1 MTALPLKFFDECSN
15 EPAKPWLIKGVLALD
30 EDSSWYGPAGGLKSS
45 LLTDIAVHGAA
56 GRNWRGFKAKMKF
69 GTVYFA
75 LERAGLQRR
84 RLAAYAKRDG
94 HAGLPIAV
102 ADQIIDLT
110 DEACVQTVVETI
122 KAAEERFGILVGLV
136 IFDTYAKAVAA
147 GGGDEDKAQHVNLV
161 AANLKRI
168 HDRLGH
174 PVHLA
179 TIGHTGKDETKGERG
194 SSAKTGHIDLGV
206 QISGDKVKTATITK
220 ANDQAEGVLTSFM
233 GEEVVIGE
241 DEDGDALTAF
251 IVSATPVQ
259 APPERASRLSD
270 NQVNALDTLK
280 SAIKEQ
286 GQKGA
291 VEVHTWKEE
300 LFRRGV
306 LDRDAPNPRE
316 PFRRLKAALIK
327 TGRIEE
333 NNGMVR
339 FTSTNAIPSIASSSI
354 VPAAGGNSSLTMPPI
369 PIR

>member
-1 MTALPLKFFDECSN
+1 MKFFDECTN

-56 GRNWRGFKAKMKF
+56 GRDWRGFKTKQKF

-102 ADQIIDLT
+102 VDQIVDLT
-110 DEACVQTVVETI
+110 DEASVRIVIATI
-122 KAAEERFGILVGLV
+122 TTAQERFGVPVGLA

-168 HDRLGH
+168 HDQLGQ
-174 PVHLA
+174 PIHLA

-220 ANDQAEGVLTSFM
+220 ANDQPEGVLTSFV
-233 GEEVVIGE
+233 GQEVTVGT
-241 DEDGDALTAF
+241 DADGDDLTAF
-251 IVSATPVQ
+251 IVSPMAVQ
-259 APPERASRLSD
+259 AAPEQASRLSD

-280 SAIKEQ
+280 TTIKDH

-291 VEVHTWKEE
+291 VAVHAWKEE

-316 PFRRLKAALIK
+316 PFRRLKASLIK
-327 TGRIEE
+327 TQRIEE
-333 NNGMVR
+333 DNGMVR
-339 FTSTNAIPSIASSSI
+339 FTSTNAIPMTTRA
-354 VPAAGGNSSLTMPPI
+354 AAGIISPCPVPPPI

>member
-1 MTALPLKFFDECSN
+1 VTALPLKVFDECTN

-30 EDSSWYGPAGGLKSS
+30 VDSSWYGPAGGLKSS
-45 LLTDIAVHGAA
+45 LLTDIAVQGAA
-56 GRNWRGFKAKMKF
+56 GRDWRGFKTKRKF

-94 HAGLPIAV
+94 HTGLPIAV
-102 ADQIIDLT
+102 VDQIVDLT
-110 DEACVQTVVETI
+110 DEASVQIVIATI
-122 KAAEERFGILVGLV
+122 KAAQERFGVPVGLA

-168 HDRLGH
+168 HDLLGQ
-174 PVHLA
+174 PIHLA

-206 QISGDKVKTATITK
+206 QISGDKIKIATITK

-241 DEDGDALTAF
+241 DEDGDALVAF
-251 IVSATPVQ
+251 IVSAAAVQ
-259 APPERASRLSD
+259 APPEAASRLSD
-270 NQVNALDTLK
+270 NQVNALDTLRA
-280 SAIKEQ
+280 AIKEH

-291 VEVHTWKEE
+291 VAVHTWKEE

-316 PFRRLKAALIK
+316 PFRRLKGSLIK
-327 TGRIEE
+327 TQRIQED
-333 NNGMVR
+333 NGMVR
-339 FTSTNAIPSIASSSI
+339 LTSSNVIPITTRAAPAILSPCP
-354 VPAAGGNSSLTMPPI
+354 VPPPI

>member
-1 MTALPLKFFDECSN
+1 MTALPLKFFDECTN
-15 EPAKPWLIKGVLALD
+15 EPVKPWLIKGVLALD

-56 GRNWRGFKAKMKF
+56 GRDWRGFKTKRKF

-84 RLAAYAKRDG
+84 RLAAYSKRDG
-94 HAGLPIAV
+94 HARLPIAV
-102 ADQIIDLT
+102 VDQIVDLT
-110 DEACVQTVVETI
+110 DEAIVQVVIATI
-122 KAAEERFGILVGLV
+122 KAAQERFGVPVGFA

-168 HDRLGH
+168 HDQLGQ
-174 PVHLA
+174 PIHLA

-206 QISGDKVKTATITK
+206 QISGDKIKTATITK
-220 ANDQAEGVLTSFM
+220 ANDQPEGVMTSFM
-233 GEEVVIGE
+233 GEEVTIGE

-251 IVSATPVQ
+251 IVSRMAVQATPE
-259 APPERASRLSD
+259 AASRLSD
-270 NQVNALDTLK
+270 NQVNALDTLRA
-280 SAIKEQ
+280 AIKEH

-291 VEVHTWKEE
+291 VAVGTWKEE

-316 PFRRLKAALIK
+316 PFRRLKGSLIK

-333 NNGMVR
+333 DDGMVR
-339 FTSTNAIPSIASSSI
+339 LTSSNVIPMTTR
-354 VPAAGGNSSLTMPPI
+354 PAAGIIPFPPCPVPPPI